1 MKVNPKEFKRPDK
14 LLLKGIHTLSSLSRN
29 LYTDQKTEAKAKAE
43 LTFIGKKKLE
53 KVLNQLY
60 EYNLESYNHKEN
72 MTDFSHLKLLDADK
86 NHWLNFHGIHEVPI
100 IEKIGEILQLD
111 RLMVRYIL
119 DTTQRSKVELDEGY
133 LFLSIK
139 SILKI
144 EAGELNVEH
153 LSFILGPNFLISF
166 QEEKADHFQSIRYKI
181 QEGVGFIRKRSI
193 DYLLMQLLD
202 AILDNYFET
211 IDKINKEINILE
223 KVILKSPDEQTTL
236 ELETHKRSAQIIK
249 KSLGPFKEVLLNIL
263 NEQTRLIRK
272 ENIRYCKDLVN
283 SATSATE
290 EIDNTLKTLDGLT
303 NIYFASL
310 SHKMNEIMKVLTT
323 VATIFIPLTFIAGI
337 YGMNFDY
344 MPELHYRYGY
354 FVIWG
359 IMLIASILMIIYF
372 KRKKWI

>member
-1 MKVNPKEFKRPDK
+1 MKVNPKEFVRPDK
-14 LLLKGIHTLSSLSRN
+14 LLLKGIHSLSSLSRN
-29 LYTDQKTEAKAKAE
+29 LYTDQKAEAKAKAE

-53 KVLNQLY
+53 QVHNQLY
-60 EYNLESYNHKEN
+60 AYNLDNYSKKEN
-72 MTDFSHLKLLDADK
+72 LTEFSNLTSLDKEK

-100 IEKIGEILQLD
+100 IEKVGEILQLD
-111 RLMVRYIL
+111 RLLVRYIL
-119 DTTQRSKVELDEGY
+119 DTTQRSKVELDDGY

-139 SILKI
+139 SILKV

-153 LSFILGPNFLISF
+153 LSFILGQNFLISF
-166 QEEKADHFQSIRYKI
+166 QEEKADHFESIRYKI
-181 QEGVGFIRKRSI
+181 KEGVGFIRKRTI

-211 IDKINKEINILE
+211 IDVINQEINTLE
-223 KVILKSPDEQTTL
+223 KVILKNPDEKTTL
-236 ELETHKRSAQIIK
+236 ALETHKRSAQIIK

-263 NEQTRLIRK
+263 NEHTRLIRK
-272 ENIRYCKDLVN
+272 ENIRYYKDLVN
-283 SATSATE
+283 TVTSATE
-290 EIDNTLKTLDGLT
+290 EIDSTLKTLDGLT

-310 SHKMNEIMKVLTT
+310 SQKMNEVMKVLTT

-337 YGMNFDY
+337 YGMNFEH

-359 IMLIASILMIIYF
+359 IMLSVSIMMIIYF